1 MGQVKATLLR
11 PLGFLRRRWKL
22 VAGVVAL
29 GFVLVNVLAA
39 RHAKAFLTYAPA
51 AEAVVPPE
59 QLSTSQKLGL
69 LFTGVSVPRPVNA
82 SDPRSLGMPFET
94 HRIEL
99 GTEWLEL
106 WHVPCEKPR
115 GVAILFPG
123 YSASKSSLLTEAIA
137 FRDMGFDVLLVDFR
151 GVGGSSGSE
160 TTLGVR
166 EAEDVRAS
174 VQFAEKR
181 WPNRRV
187 VLFGRSMG
195 AAAVLRAVA
204 HLDVK
209 PVAIVI
215 ECPFDRMLNAVR
227 NRFAALSVPSF
238 PGAQLLVLWGGQRL
252 GFDGFAH
259 NPTEYAAHVNY
270 PTLVLAGSI
279 DTRATTHQVREV
291 FDRLNGPKRIHI
303 FEGVG
308 HESFRAREAEAW
320 DREVREFLAPLI
332 P

>member
-51 AEAVVPPE
+51 GEAVVPPE

-106 WHVPCEKPR
+106 WHVPREKPR

-151 GVGGSSGSE
+151 GVGGSSGCE

-174 VQFAEKR
+174 IQFAEKR
-181 WPNRRV
+181 WPDRRI

-195 AAAVLRAVA
+195 AAAVLRVVA

-227 NRFAALSVPSF
+227 NRFAALGVPSF
-238 PGAQLLVLWGGQRL
+238 PGAQLLVFWGGRRL

-259 NPTEYAAHVNY
+259 NPAEYAAHVNC
-270 PTLVLAGSI
+270 PALVLAGSA

-291 FDRLNGPKRIHI
+291 FDRLNGPKRIRT
-303 FEGVG
+303 FEGAG
-308 HESFRAREAEAW
+308 HESFRARDTEAW
-320 DREVREFLAPLI
+320 DREVREFLAPFI

>member
-1 MGQVKATLLR
+1 MGQVKAILLR
-11 PLGFLRRRWKL
+11 PLRFLRRRWKL
-22 VAGVVAL
+22 VAGIVAL
-29 GFVLVNVLAA
+29 GFTLVNLLAV

-51 AEAVVPPE
+51 GEAVVPPE
-59 QLSTSQKLGL
+59 QLSISRKIGL
-69 LFTGVSVPRPVNA
+69 LFTGVSVSRPVNA
-82 SDPRSLGMPFET
+82 SHPGSLGLPFET
-94 HRIEL
+94 LRVEL

-106 WHVPCEKPR
+106 WHVPSEKPR

-123 YSASKSSLLTEAIA
+123 YSASKSSLLPEAA
-137 FRDMGFDVLLVDFR
+137 TFHETGFDVLLVDFR

-166 EAEDVRAS
+166 EAEDVLAS

-181 WPNRRV
+181 WPDRRV

-209 PVAIVI
+209 PAAILI

-227 NRFAALSVPSF
+227 NRFAALGVPSF
-238 PGAQLLVLWGGQRL
+238 PGAELLVFWGGQRL
-252 GFDGFAH
+252 GFDGFEN
-259 NPTEYAAHVNY
+259 NPAEYAAHVNC
-270 PTLVLAGSI
+270 PTFVLAGSA
-279 DTRATTHQVREV
+279 DTRATPNQVRAV
-291 FDRLNGPKRIHI
+291 FDHLSGPKRIRI
-303 FEGVG
+303 FEGAG
-308 HESFRAREAEAW
+308 HESFRARDVGTW
-320 DREVREFLAPLI
+320 DREVREFLIPLI

>member
-1 MGQVKATLLR
+1 MKAALLR
-11 PLGFLRRRWKL
+11 PLRFLLRRWKL

-29 GFVLVNVLAA
+29 GFVLVNVLAT

-51 AEAVVPPE
+51 GEAVVPPE

-106 WHVPCEKPR
+106 WHVPREKPR

-123 YSASKSSLLTEAIA
+123 YSASKSSLLSEAAA

-166 EAEDVRAS
+166 EAEDVQAA

-181 WPNRRV
+181 WPDRRV

-227 NRFAALSVPSF
+227 NRFNSMGVPSF
-238 PGAQLLVLWGGQRL
+238 PGAELLVFWGGRRL
-252 GFDGFAH
+252 DFDGFAH
-259 NPTEYAAHVNY
+259 NPAEYAAHVNC

-279 DTRATTHQVREV
+279 DSRATPNQVRAV
-291 FDRLNGPKRIHI
+291 FDRLKGPKQIQI
-303 FEGVG
+303 FDGV
-308 HESFRAREAEAW
+308 
-320 DREVREFLAPLI
+320 
-332 P
+332 